1 MPGRL
6 DGIELAKLARVR
18 HPGLPVLFI
27 TGRPDGAIRA
37 QKIDKPCAV
46 LHKPFNFAE
55 VPGHRP
61 AVGERGDCT
70 NTVLTGTD
78 TGVRIDRS
86 VAIKVMMVM
95 PAAGFLDDAPSH

>member
-1 MPGRL
+1 MVDAGFEIVEAETGDAAYRMLERDSVQLLLTDINMPGRL

-55 VPGHRP
+55 VL
-61 AVGERGDCT
+61 A
-70 NTVLTGTD
+70 TVQRLASG
-78 TGVRIDRS
+78 
-86 VAIKVMMVM
+86 
-95 PAAGFLDDAPSH
+95 DAPTPC